1 MTSFEDKIRKEN
13 KAFDNREPE
22 KDHLARFILKL
33 EKDQDK
39 HLNKH
44 TPWYYTRAAAAI
56 IILVAASY
64 VTYDYILNRPSEQQ
78 VMQISYASDM
88 DQIMTYY
95 DAVSQEKMSEIEGV
109 TSNSED
115 AEKLKQIAYNRME
128 DMDIRLA
135 AIEKEYMKN
144 PDNEMLKAA
153 LINNKRKKAE
163 VMEHILLQIDFAN
176 SQIY

>member
-13 KAFDNREPE
+13 KAFDQHEPE

-33 EKDQDK
+33 EKDQDR
-39 HLNKH
+39 HLNKR

-56 IILVAASY
+56 LILVAASY
-64 VTYDYILNRPSEQQ
+64 VTYDFILNKPSEKQ
-78 VMQISYASDM
+78 VLQISYASEL
-88 DQIMTYY
+88 DQIMAYY
-95 DAVSQEKMSEIEGV
+95 DGVSQEKISEIEGL
-109 TSNSED
+109 TGDSED
-115 AEKLKQIAYNRME
+115 AEKLKQLAYNRME

-176 SQIY
+176 SQLY

>member
-1 MTSFEDKIRKEN
+1 MKRFEENIRKER
-13 KAFDNREPE
+13 KVFEHREPE

-33 EKDQDK
+33 EKDQEK
-39 HLNKH
+39 HLRKK
-44 TPWYYTRAAAAI
+44 TPWYYTRAAAAV

-64 VTYDYILNRPSEQQ
+64 VTYDF
-78 VMQISYASDM
+78 ISQRSAEPVVQKITYASDLSE
-88 DQIMTYY
+88 IMAYY
-95 DAVSQEKMSEIEGV
+95 DAVSMEKMSEIEGL
-109 TSNSED
+109 SANSD
-115 AEKLKQIAYNRME
+115 NAEKLKQMAYNRIE

-176 SQIY
+176 SQLY